1 LPSLHIDHAPRAK
14 LGVSLSLSLSLS
26 LSHATC
32 PRGKARRAP

>member
-14 LGVSLSLSLSLS
+14 LGVSLSLSLS
-26 LSHATC
+26 HATC